1 MRVLWKESPLGLQ
14 AFVVVSFVWSLVAFA
29 FNPNLP
35 LAVGIPFELV
45 ISYFLLRRVR
55 WLWLATVVL
64 GFLTLLLPPY
74 NAHWYIYPLSI
85 ATLVLLVLP
94 DTRRYFAQSTRPGPA
109 GALNA

>member
-1 MRVLWKESPLGLQ
+1 MGLR
-14 AFVVVSFVWSLVAFA
+14 AFVVISFVWSLVAFA
-29 FNPNLP
+29 FNPNPP
-35 LAVGIPFELV
+35 LAVGISFELI

-64 GFLTLLLPPY
+64 GFLALLLPPY

-94 DTRRYFAQSTRPGPA
+94 DTRRYFAPGARQRPTGAA
-109 GALNA
+109 GA